1 MLTVYHSTMISFMI
15 AISLFAVLSTTTTK
29 MVYVTGFATVP
40 LTTRTTTTVA
50 TATTKTTLEATPFL
64 FGFLNK
70 KDDTDDN
77 DKSAVVNKN
86 KKAPATTTKKN
97 TAVNNKAKSS
107 KESSGS
113 VKNTNTYNSR
123 SK

>member
-15 AISLFAVLSTTTTK
+15 AISLFAVLSTTMTN

-40 LTTRTTTTVA
+40 LTTRTTTTTVA

-77 DKSAVVNKN
+77 DKTA

-107 KESSGS
+107 KESSGG

>member
-15 AISLFAVLSTTTTK
+15 AISLFAVLSTTMTN

-40 LTTRTTTTVA
+40 LTTRTVTTT
-50 TATTKTTLEATPFL
+50 TTLEATPFL

-70 KDDTDDN
+70 KDDNDDD
-77 DKSAVVNKN
+77 DKSVVVTKN
-86 KKAPATTTKKN
+86 KKAPATTKKN
-97 TAVNNKAKSS
+97 TAAVKNKAKS

>member
-15 AISLFAVLSTTTTK
+15 AISLFAVLSTTMTN

-40 LTTRTTTTVA
+40 LTTRTTTTTVTTA
-50 TATTKTTLEATPFL
+50 TATALEATPFL

-70 KDDTDDN
+70 KDDNEDDE
-77 DKSAVVNKN
+77 KSAVVNKN
-86 KKAPATTTKKN
+86 KKASAATTKKN

-107 KESSGS
+107 KESSG